1 MSCHLNGL
9 SGAFDAVP
17 SIYFGQ
23 PIKGFEHPQ
32 PEGHRQ
38 YHHPALQRDTSGS
51 GKKAAGGSRR
61 KGGIKV
67 HTMMDAF
74 SGETEFVRRTEARVH
89 DRKFLYLLKLEPD
102 ADILRTDGPAADG
115 GDPEKVG
122 HEEVVR
128 QHDPRDQTVPD
139 ELCEP
144 YGVHQGHLQ
153 GVAKD
158 V

>member
-1 MSCHLNGL
+1 MDDRTLVQTDKAELPTKVLLGR
-9 SGAFDAVP
+9 
-17 SIYFGQ
+17 
-23 PIKGFEHPQ
+23 EPQ
-32 PEGHRQ
+32 CYQ
-38 YHHPALQRDTSGS
+38 
-51 GKKAAGGSRR
+51 
-61 KGGIKV
+61 
-67 HTMMDAF
+67 
-74 SGETEFVRRTEARVH
+74 
-89 DRKFLYLLKLEPD
+89 D

-122 HEEVVR
+122 DEEVVC
-128 QHDPRDQTVPD
+128 QHDHRDQTAPD

>member
-1 MSCHLNGL
+1 MSIRNLKVIDSTTIHLL
-9 SGAFDAVP
+9 SE
-17 SIYFGQ
+17 IL
-23 PIKGFEHPQ
+23 
-32 PEGHRQ
+32 R
-38 YHHPALQRDTSGS
+38 GS
-51 GKKAAGGSRR
+51 GPKAVGGSRR

-74 SGETEFVRRTEARVH
+74 SGVTEFVRMTEARVH

-102 ADILRTDGPAADG
+102 ADILRTDGPFADG